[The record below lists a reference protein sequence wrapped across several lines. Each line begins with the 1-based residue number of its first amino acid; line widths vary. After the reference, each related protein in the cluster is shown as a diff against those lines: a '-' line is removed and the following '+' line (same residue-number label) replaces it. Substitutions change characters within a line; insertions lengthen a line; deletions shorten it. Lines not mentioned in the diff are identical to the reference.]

1 MPPMPAPTIPMA
13 IPQARLPVSTAL
25 LEGLMPSLDELYRM
39 TVDEYERLANADVLD
54 DRRVELIGGYLVK
67 KMTTKPPHVWA
78 VDAARENL
86 DRLVPVGWDLREEKP
101 VRIPD
106 FDEPEPDLAIVSG
119 TRDDYANHHPGPGEI
134 GLLVEV
140 ADSSLAWDRGAKLA
154 AFARAGIP
162 VYWIINLI
170 DRHVEVYTG
179 PRPDGSYSDCQ
190 IYRPGDE
197 IPVVI
202 AGSEAG
208 RIAVAD
214 TLPPNAAPAS

>member
-1 MPPMPAPTIPMA
+1 MPSTPPTIPRSM
-13 IPQARLPVSTAL
+13 PTEPVPVTTLPL
-25 LEGLMPSLDELYRM
+25 LMPIGSLCDLYRM

-54 DRRVELIGGYLVK
+54 DRRVELIGGFLVR

-78 VDAARENL
+78 VDSAREIWE
-86 DRLVPVGWDLREEKP
+86 RLIPDGWDLREEKP

-106 FDEPEPDLAIVSG
+106 FDEPEPDLAVVSG
-119 TRDDYANHHPGPGEI
+119 NRDDYCDRHPGPGEV

-154 AFARAGIP
+154 AYARAGIP
-162 VYWIINLI
+162 VYWIINLV
-170 DRHVEVYTG
+170 DRQVEVYND
-179 PRPDGSYSDCQ
+179 PRPGGYYADCQ

-197 IPVVI
+197 VPAVI
-202 AGSEAG
+202 AGLEAG

-214 TLPPNAAPAS
+214 ILPPNAAPAE